1 MDSAIGH
8 LVSPEEGL
16 MVEIG
21 QGEEGPGREKIGFD
35 ISDRFFDPSLLM
47 GRFDIAGGGVK
58 EVVGREG
65 KETGIELNGGTDAV
79 KDDAG

>member
-8 LVSPEEGL
+8 LVSPGKGL

-21 QGEEGPGREKIGFD
+21 QGEEGPCREKIGFD
-35 ISDRFFDPSLLM
+35 IGDRFFDPSLLV
-47 GRFDIAGGGVK
+47 GRFDIAGRRVK

-65 KETGIELNGGTDAV
+65 EETGIKLDGGTEAV
-79 KDDAG
+79 EDDAG